1 MEAPAWEIQ
10 MTLFF
15 REVTWLASLKELI
28 NVILK
33 DEADLSFIYRTQ
45 TAPSQSVSGKAPYH

>member
-1 MEAPAWEIQ
+1 MRNSND
-10 MTLFF
+10 TFF
-15 REVTWLASLKELI
+15 REVTWVASLKELI